1 MLNYQRVSLVNIQY
15 QKPIKSPMSDSP
27 KSESLSQDCQ
37 YLELCERGSN
47 SIQVFHRLVFALCLP
62 ACNCHFRIRP
72 EFHAVAGH
80 SGHGGQ
86 GRRSPPKWMSFFS
99 YRSSTR
105 PWKSKSLHSLCFHGH
120 RGHRGR
126 SNLPASRQMRQP
138 QFGSMIWRY

>member
-1 MLNYQRVSLVNIQY
+1 MGKSTINGKFSIVMLNYQRVSLVNIQY

-37 YLELCERGSN
+37 YPELCERGSN

-99 YRSSTR
+99 YRSSTKTMEVQVAPQPLLPR
-105 PWKSKSLHSLCFHGH
+105 PPGPP
-120 RGHRGR
+120 R
-126 SNLPASRQMRQP
+126 PE
-138 QFGSMIWRY
+138 